1 MMKITGYWI
10 IGCILFGGIACTDEK
25 ECSREVAGA
34 EGRFKMQ
41 DVAYAFEGAEAADYK
56 PYYNFTDRLELL
68 AFREN
73 HIDTSFVYDYN
84 YCREHPV
91 ISEFLRPGSYYFL
104 FAGNLLDHKLMNWQ
118 FMDSGILQAVFRI
131 EDHLEPPVYLID
143 ILRGNLW
150 GVVDLPV
157 QLQMIVSRLEIKVIN
172 PPEWVTGLEFSVQ
185 QIAREI
191 RIRRNNYMQL
201 DGLESE
207 LSDTTSVYKTT
218 DLKYIGPGDYWVGVN
233 TFPTYK
239 DHPAVVDVKLK
250 GAEKVSQFVIND
262 NRLLFR
268 PGQIVRMSILFETES
283 TIRVSVEIKEKWEI
297 IDEGRVEI

>member
-1 MMKITGYWI
+1 M
-10 IGCILFGGIACTDEK
+10 
-25 ECSREVAGA
+25 
-34 EGRFKMQ
+34 
-41 DVAYAFEGAEAADYK
+41 
-56 PYYNFTDRLELL
+56 
-68 AFREN
+68 
-73 HIDTSFVYDYN
+73 
-84 YCREHPV
+84 
-91 ISEFLRPGSYYFL
+91 
-104 FAGNLLDHKLMNWQ
+104 
-118 FMDSGILQAVFRI
+118 
-131 EDHLEPPVYLID
+131 
-143 ILRGNLW
+143 
-150 GVVDLPV
+150 
-157 QLQMIVSRLEIKVIN
+157 
-172 PPEWVTGLEFSVQ
+172 
-185 QIAREI
+185 
-191 RIRRNNYMQL
+191 
-201 DGLESE
+201 ESE